1 MILLHV
7 LRGSSAGVKRIAEKF
22 PFTIGR
28 DSRNSLSIPDA
39 GVFDR
44 HLEILFSADGYS
56 VVPQRDAV
64 LTVNGDKS
72 ETCVLKNGD
81 VLGLG
86 IAQVQ
91 FSLGPLPQRS
101 LRLREVLTWLLVAG
115 VVAAQVY
122 YFWRL
127 LMIARS

>member
-7 LRGSSAGVKRIAEKF
+7 LRGSSAGVKRIADKF

-28 DSRNSLSIPDA
+28 DSRNSLTIPDA

-44 HLEILFSADGYS
+44 HLDIVFSADGYS
-56 VVPQRDAV
+56 AVPQRDAV
-64 LTVNGDKS
+64 LTVNGEKS
-72 ETCVLKNGD
+72 ETRVLKNGD

-91 FSLGPLPQRS
+91 FSLGTLPQRS
-101 LRLREVLTWLLVAG
+101 LRLREIFTWLLVAG
-115 VVAAQVY
+115 VVFAQIY
-122 YFWRL
+122 YFFRL
-127 LMIARS
+127 LAMARS